1 MSDLLLR
8 LKCRAGTFKLVVPLT
23 CTLSDLR
30 EQVSALSEIPVAS
43 IKLLLGFPPK
53 PIQTYEGSVEDAGL
67 KTGDLIIAELDSSST
82 NVQQV
87 KVETESSVLKHVTEQ
102 EVGDGVPLILRK
114 VVPADNSCL
123 FTSMGYVLGGNINSN
138 IFVFRAIKY

>member
-8 LKCRAGTFKLVVPLT
+8 LKCRAGTFKMTVPLT
-23 CTLSDLR
+23 CSLYDLR
-30 EQVSALSEIPVAS
+30 EQVSALSEIPVTS
-43 IKLLLGFPPK
+43 VKLLLGFPPK
-53 PIQTYEGSVEDAGL
+53 PIRTFEGLVVDAGL
-67 KTGDLIIAELDSSST
+67 KTGDIIIAEIDTNSA

-87 KVETESSVLKHVTEQ
+87 KAETESSVLKHVTEQ

-123 FTSMGYVLGGNINSN
+123 FTSMGYVLGGNNMNSM
-138 IFVFRAIKY
+138 I